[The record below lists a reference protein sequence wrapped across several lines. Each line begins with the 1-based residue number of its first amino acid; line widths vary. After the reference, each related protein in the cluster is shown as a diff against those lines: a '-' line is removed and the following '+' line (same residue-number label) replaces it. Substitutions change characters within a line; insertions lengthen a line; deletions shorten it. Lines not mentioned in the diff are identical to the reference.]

1 LQQTGKDKPK
11 QMTKKEMESMVEP
24 LQSRLDSL
32 SILLTIGEINKL
44 NIYSKNLI
52 KEIKELIIMIGDTSI
67 LLRSRHIEPRYS
79 L

>member
-1 LQQTGKDKPK
+1 
-11 QMTKKEMESMVEP
+11 MTKKEMESMVEP